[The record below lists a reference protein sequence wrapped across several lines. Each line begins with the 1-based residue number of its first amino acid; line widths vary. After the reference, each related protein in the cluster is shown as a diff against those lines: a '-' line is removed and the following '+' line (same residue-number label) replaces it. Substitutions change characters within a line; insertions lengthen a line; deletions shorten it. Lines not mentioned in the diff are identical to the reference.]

1 MVAAFPGV
9 AEMRRAHDLS
19 VDDTAR
25 ADLAARSLLLELL
38 STIELSAGALHSKIS
53 MERLHALRVAMRRSR
68 ALLGACVGVFPEQLR
83 ERFER
88 ELRWASTS
96 TAPAR
101 DLDVLLA
108 GFDSHVARMP
118 AECRSVLESLR
129 RELEREREPARSA
142 VVAALRSERWGR
154 WMDDW
159 RRYLE
164 SPVPLQSSLADATR
178 PIRAVAAERVG
189 EALQKVLRR
198 GRRLDAASPAEALHR
213 LRLKVKR
220 LRYLVDAFRGVY
232 DTRGAED
239 VIQSLKRLQDA
250 LGACNDLDVH
260 ARMIEARTSGVAS
273 TGRSEPLLQAA
284 ERLTALLRTEQ
295 SAARRRFVESFA
307 AFDHP
312 QQIAAVSALR

>member
-1 MVAAFPGV
+1 
-9 AEMRRAHDLS
+9 MRRAHDLS

-25 ADLAARSLLLELL
+25 ADLAARTLLLELL

-68 ALLGACVGVFPEQLR
+68 ALLGACVGVFPERPR

-88 ELRWASTS
+88 ELRWASKS

-101 DLDVLLA
+101 ELDVLLA
-108 GFDSHVARMP
+108 GFDTHVAKMP
-118 AECRSVLESLR
+118 ADCRPVLESLR

-142 VVAALRSERWGR
+142 LVDALRSERWVR
-154 WMDDW
+154 WTDDW

-164 SPVPLQSSLADATR
+164 SPLPQESSLADATR
-178 PIRAVAAERVG
+178 PIRAVAAERVS

-220 LRYLVDAFRGVY
+220 LRYLVDAFRGAY
-232 DTRGAED
+232 DTRVAEG
-239 VIQSLKRLQDA
+239 VLQSLKRLQDA

-260 ARMIEARTSGVAS
+260 ARMIEARTSGLA

-284 ERLTALLRTEQ
+284 ERLTALLRTEH
-295 SAARRRFVESFA
+295 SAARRRFAESFA

-312 QQIAAVSALR
+312 LQVAAVSALR